1 MNRRIKKKREL
12 FEQVRG
18 TKEAV
23 DIALNIIKN
32 LLNENAKQANEIS
45 DLCSIVERNARATN
59 ERFDKIEKQVA
70 DSNTKKSWFSRK

>member
-1 MNRRIKKKREL
+1 MNKRIKKKREL

-45 DLCSIVERNARATN
+45 DLRSIVERNARATN
-59 ERFDKIEKQVA
+59 ERFDIIEKQVA
-70 DSNTKKSWFSRK
+70 DSNTKKSWFSKK